1 MSASSRSNL
10 QKGDYRCVQSKISCV
25 LDTVGLDDEWLCSRT
40 DRGPAGLDERNRQ
53 GHGAIVAMAKK
64 ELPFDAAVV
73 NASASTISGNLEKVK
88 DFFPDGSFAGPPE
101 TWAKPEISQD
111 RAGFDQARMKA
122 HEAAVA
128 MAGVAEESQLGAGLG
143 ALGEG

>member
-1 MSASSRSNL
+1 MRSITKSVACSILLVLTTNGSAAGPIEDRQAL
-10 QKGDYRCVQSKISCV
+10 MKGIGK
-25 LDTVGLDDEWLCSRT
+25 
-40 DRGPAGLDERNRQ
+40 AM
-53 GHGAIVAMAKK
+53 GAIVAMAKK
-64 ELPFDAAVV
+64 ESPFDAAVV
-73 NASASTISGNLEKVK
+73 NASASTISGNLEKAK

-128 MAGVAEESQLGAGLG
+128 MAGVTEESQLGAALG
-143 ALGEG
+143 ALGEGCKGCHEKFRRPKE

>member
-1 MSASSRSNL
+1 MRSITKSVACSILLALMTNGSAAGPIEDRQAL
-10 QKGDYRCVQSKISCV
+10 MKG
-25 LDTVGLDDEWLCSRT
+25 VGK
-40 DRGPAGLDERNRQ
+40 AM
-53 GHGAIVAMAKK
+53 GAIVAMAKK
-64 ELPFDAAVV
+64 ESPFDAALV

-128 MAGVAEESQLGAGLG
+128 MAGVAEESQLGAALG
-143 ALGEG
+143 TLGEGCKGCHEKFRRPKE